1 MAPAVRGGG
10 RGGVGPAPPP
20 AVTCWYGPGDSVIDS
35 SAERDWDAVVAASP
49 QPAATSETTQKMRS
63 LRTPPSSTSIDP
75 PRGLAP
81 LVPDRLATTSHRSRS
96 YPLDLRG
103 HARARAAASASV
115 SESSTAAPN
124 TSPVV
129 PPRRTAAH
137 RPTITVPTAAAMTI
151 VANVTP
157 ALTTPI
163 GAARTDAPTH
173 KRHPTARV
181 HV

>member
-1 MAPAVRGGG
+1 MEPAVLGCQWPGSRA
-10 RGGVGPAPPP
+10 VTAP
-20 AVTCWYGPGDSVIDS
+20 AVTCWYRPGDSVIDS

-49 QPAATSETTQKMRS
+49 QPAAPSETTQKMRS

-115 SESSTAAPN
+115 SE
-124 TSPVV
+124 
-129 PPRRTAAH
+129 
-137 RPTITVPTAAAMTI
+137 
-151 VANVTP
+151 
-157 ALTTPI
+157 
-163 GAARTDAPTH
+163 
-173 KRHPTARV
+173 
-181 HV
+181 